1 MTAESGGSPYFNY
14 HLQTPLINIKG
25 LAGPRGECHSIGWLR
40 PTSREMEKISK
51 DIVNIIGCHRPEAR
65 IERGWETVFLSIA
78 NDIVTIIGCSRPEA
92 RIGKGWRK
100 AVGATNHRLPPP
112 PHSN

>member
-1 MTAESGGSPYFNY
+1 
-14 HLQTPLINIKG
+14 
-25 LAGPRGECHSIGWLR
+25 
-40 PTSREMEKISK
+40 MEKISK

-65 IERGWETVFLSIA
+65 IERGWETVFLSIT
-78 NDIVTIIGCSRPEA
+78 NDIVTIICCSRPEA
-92 RIGKGWRK
+92 DWEGGAPG